1 MLFVCLTFSCIV
13 YVVCICQYFIC
24 ICVHVCVNKFV
35 YEPLWSVYLC
45 VSMSV

>member
-1 MLFVCLTFSCIV
+1 MLFVCLTFSLCMLCISV
-13 YVVCICQYFIC
+13 SIFIC
-24 ICVHVCVNKFV
+24 ISVHVCVNKFV